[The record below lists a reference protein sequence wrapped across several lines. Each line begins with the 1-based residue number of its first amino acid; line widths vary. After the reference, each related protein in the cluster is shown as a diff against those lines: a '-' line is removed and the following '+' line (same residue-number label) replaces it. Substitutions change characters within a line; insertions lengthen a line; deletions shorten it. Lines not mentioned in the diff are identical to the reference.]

1 MNTRM
6 LLASVLLLPFFTLAD
21 DHNASAP
28 VETWNCSLNEGQTM
42 EAVVNISK
50 AVGAWSK
57 SKGFNDGQWIFTPSS
72 GDMSDQGRFILM
84 TGWASWEEMGTALQG
99 FFGDGEGTR
108 IFADFNEAATC
119 ETRNFWTVINTY
131 NHGTQ

>member
-1 MNTRM
+1 MKKI
-6 LLASVLLLPFFTLAD
+6 LFSLLLLPFYLFAD
-21 DHNASAP
+21 DHSASAP

-42 EAVVNISK
+42 ETVLNISK

-57 SKGFNDGQWIFTPSS
+57 SKGLSDGQWIFTPSS

-84 TGWASWEEMGTALQG
+84 TGWGSWEEMGKALQG
-99 FFGDGEGTR
+99 FFGDGEGAQ